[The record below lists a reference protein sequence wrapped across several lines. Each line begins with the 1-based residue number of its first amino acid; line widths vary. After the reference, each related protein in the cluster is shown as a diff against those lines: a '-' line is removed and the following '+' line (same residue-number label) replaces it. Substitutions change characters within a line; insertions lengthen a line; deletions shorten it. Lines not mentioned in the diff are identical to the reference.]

1 LIPVIPS
8 PIKQIFFL
16 ELSFVYNH
24 LNHKISGMA
33 GMASFSIYTDHGL
46 SDDEDHPPGA
56 IRAEGAEGTEARDV
70 FVTWGFQISWINNK
84 RIIYNIIW
92 IIWIYG

>member
-1 LIPVIPS
+1 
-8 PIKQIFFL
+8 
-16 ELSFVYNH
+16 
-24 LNHKISGMA
+24 MA

-46 SDDEDHPPGA
+46 SDDEDHQDHPPGA